1 MLSAALLRVP
11 ARRLRGLALGDET
24 ALRDWIAN
32 ESAWRLAETRRDV
45 RLLAE
50 RIERA
55 GARVVTL
62 GSASYPVGLR
72 DLRDPPPF
80 LIVRGTLAPEHAGTA
95 IVGTRTPDPA
105 AAAYAYALAE
115 LAPGPIVSGLA
126 LGIDA
131 AAHRGALA
139 AGTPTIAYVA
149 HGLDAVY
156 PPEHAELEMTIL
168 AAGGAVAS
176 ERLPGERATAAALV
190 RRDRLQAAHAKTVAL
205 VQSES
210 DGGAMHTLRFAERID
225 RPRFALERLGS
236 GSDAS
241 SDFSGNAAAL
251 AAGASVLAGDPE
263 RDARHL
269 ADVGAVRRLRLHGPE
284 AYELF

>member
-55 GARVVTL
+55 EARVLVL
-62 GSASYPVGLR
+62 GSADYPIGLR

-80 LIVRGTLAPEHAGTA
+80 LIVRGTLAREHAGTA
-95 IVGTRTPDPA
+95 IVGTRTPA
-105 AAAYAYALAE
+105 AEASAYAYALAE
-115 LAPGPIVSGLA
+115 RAPGPIVSGLA

-139 AGTPTIAYVA
+139 AGIPTIAYVA
-149 HGLDAVY
+149 HGLGAVY
-156 PPEHAELEMTIL
+156 PPEHAELEEAIVAT
-168 AAGGAVAS
+168 GGAVAS
-176 ERLPGERATAAALV
+176 ERLPGERAIAAALV
-190 RRDRLQAAHAKTVAL
+190 RRDRLQAAHAQTVVL

-210 DGGAMHTLRFAERID
+210 DGGAMHTMRFAERID
-225 RPRFALERLGS
+225 RPRFAFAPPENAS
-236 GSDAS
+236 VS
-241 SDFSGNAAAL
+241 SDFSGNFAAVAT
-251 AAGASVLAGDPE
+251 GASMLTGDPE
-263 RDARHL
+263 RDARHIS
-269 ADVGAVRRLRLHGPE
+269 DVASVTRLRPRGPQ